1 MKSFVVMFHEEPA
14 TLLDMSPSQMQEVIA
29 RYTDWFTRLR
39 ETGRV
44 QVSAKL
50 KDEGGQHLRRDRQR
64 TIASE
69 GPFVEAKDVV
79 SGLFILQASSYDDAQ
94 AALAGCPHFDFG
106 WMEVREIEFV
116 NRAKPD
122 SNES

>member
-1 MKSFVVMFHEEPA
+1 MKSFAIMFHEEPSRLA
-14 TLLDMSPSQMQEVIA
+14 DLSPSQMQEIIG
-29 RYTDWFTRLR
+29 RYSTWFAGLR

-64 TIASE
+64 TLASD
-69 GPFVEAKDVV
+69 GPYAEAKDVI
-79 SGLFILQASSYDDAQ
+79 SGLFILRAASYEDAQ
-94 AALAGCPHFDFG
+94 AILADCPHFDFG

-116 NRAKPD
+116 K
-122 SNES
+122 